1 MNTIHFTNLPDD
13 LPVAENEEQKKQE
26 LEFLKS
32 AFQTFN
38 ETTRHLQESYDK
50 LQERLNALDL
60 ELEAKN
66 LELEKNLQ
74 EKERVKNYLNNILES
89 LTTGVIVVDENTRIT
104 TFNKTAGIILGMT
117 AGQCLNQPLADTG
130 IQPLAELV
138 QSSGGQ
144 TRMEDHE
151 ITTRDQRQVHIRL
164 SASPVQDPAGH
175 RMGTVLILQ
184 DITQLKRLEEE
195 AQRNQRLRAMGEM
208 AAGIAH
214 EIRNPLGGI
223 ELFASMLKKDLA
235 QDPEKRPLTEHI
247 ISGVKNMDR
256 IISSLLLFA
265 KSPEPSRQQCNLNHL
280 LKDIVNASADFQCPD
295 NVKIH
300 HDLAVGEAVA
310 AGDEELLRQVFL
322 NFIRNAVQAMPD
334 GGSLR
339 LTTQTGNTADSRSHI
354 TVTVA
359 DTGVGIAAQDQ
370 KNIFNPFFST
380 KDKGTGLGLA
390 IAHNIIKAHQGTIDV
405 ESETGQGTKF
415 IIKIPAWDEN

>member
-1 MNTIHFTNLPDD
+1 MDTTRFSNLPDE
-13 LPVAENEEQKKQE
+13 LPVAENRDQKKQE

-38 ETTRHLQESYDK
+38 ETTQHLQESYDK
-50 LQERLNALDL
+50 LQDRLKALNL
-60 ELEAKN
+60 ELEEKN
-66 LELEKNLQ
+66 LELENNLQ

-89 LTTGVIVVDENTRIT
+89 LTTGVIVVDEKTRIT
-104 TFNKTAGIILGMT
+104 TFNKTAGTILGMT
-117 AGQCLNQPLADTG
+117 AEQCLNQPLKDAG
-130 IQPLAELV
+130 IQHLMESV

-144 TRMEDHE
+144 TRIEDHE
-151 ITTRDQRQVHIRL
+151 ITTRDQRQIHIRL
-164 SASPVQDPAGH
+164 STSPVQDPAGQ

-184 DITQLKRLEEE
+184 DITQLKRLEED

-247 ISGVKNMDR
+247 ISGVKDMDR

-265 KSPEPSRQQCNLNHL
+265 KSPEPSRQQCDLNLL
-280 LKDIVNASADFQCPD
+280 LKDIVISGTDLQCPD
-295 NVKIH
+295 NVKIQ
-300 HDLAVGEAVA
+300 HDLAPGEAVA

-322 NFIRNAVQAMPD
+322 NFIRNAMQAMPN
-334 GGSLR
+334 GGILR
-339 LTTQTGNTADSRSHI
+339 LTTQTGNTNDSRNHI

>member
-1 MNTIHFTNLPDD
+1 MNTIHFSNLPDD

-38 ETTRHLQESYDK
+38 EITRHLQESYDK

-66 LELEKNLQ
+66 LELEKNLE

-89 LTTGVIVVDENTRIT
+89 LTTGVIVVDANTHIT

-117 AGQCLNQPLADTG
+117 AEQCLHQPLADTG
-130 IQPLAELV
+130 IQSLVELV
-138 QSSGGQ
+138 RSSGGQ
-144 TRMEDHE
+144 TKIEDHE
-151 ITTRDQRQVHIRL
+151 ITTQDQRRLNVRL
-164 SASPVQDPAGH
+164 SASPVQDPAGQ

-184 DITQLKRLEEE
+184 DITQLKRLEED

-247 ISGVKNMDR
+247 ISGVKTMDR

-265 KSPEPSRQQCNLNHL
+265 KSPEPSRQQCDLNRL
-280 LKDIVNASADFQCPD
+280 LKDIIKSNTDFQCPD
-295 NVKIH
+295 NVTIH
-300 HDLAVGEAVA
+300 HDLADGEAVA

-322 NFIRNAVQAMPD
+322 NFIRNAMQAMPN

-339 LTTQTGNTADSRSHI
+339 LTTQTGNTDDSRNHI
-354 TVTVA
+354 AVTVA
-359 DTGVGIAAQDQ
+359 DTGVGIARQDQ

-405 ESETGQGTKF
+405 ESETGKGTKF